1 MSRTYTIV
9 SPPDPALTPPPGII
23 PDFQDPFTIRPYWIV
38 TAALGLLLSGLFLA
52 LRLYT
57 KIKIV
62 KKLRWEDCMLN
73 LQWMLG
79 SSNANPSRHMRT
91 GLRACIRS
99 G

>member
-9 SPPDPALTPPPGII
+9 SPPDAALTPPPGVI
-23 PDFQDPFTIRPYWIV
+23 PDFQDPFTLRPYWIV
-38 TAALGLLLSGLFLA
+38 TAALGLLVPGFFLA

-73 LQWMLG
+73 L
-79 SSNANPSRHMRT
+79 
-91 GLRACIRS
+91 
-99 G
+99 